1 MSEEDRE
8 LTNEER
14 AKLLLERGQKSL
26 EDKNYLE
33 ALHYFKLSNKFQK
46 QFQTDELIKQC
57 QEKIKEI
64 REKEKQEEASNTQA
78 GPNPQDEACEKIIKN
93 NNYYEILGV
102 TKETS
107 NDDIKKAYK
116 KLALK
121 FHPDKN
127 KSTKAE
133 EAFKK
138 IATAY
143 QTLTDPKKRELFDKY
158 GSEEEYREKIYQERQ
173 EQFAYED
180 FDAYDIFDMFFGNID
195 PEILRRQRR
204 RFRRAQAQQQVQIN
218 PRLMKFMP
226 FFNILPLLLMSLTYI
241 LPYLFKTK
249 ELYVFERTKEY
260 PYEKKTQ
267 RYKIY
272 YYVGQ
277 AFHDK
282 YRFNKDSIEMRK
294 LETEIEN
301 KYLTYLKIE
310 CQERNQLKQ
319 EIQYKMIYY
328 GKGTY
333 YYKLLSRELAKI
345 DFSVCDTLK
354 EYVKKINA
362 KENEDEDDDYSTDDD

>member
-310 CQERNQLKQ
+310 CEERNQLKQ

>member
-354 EYVKKINA
+354 EYLKKINE
-362 KENEDEDDDYSTDDD
+362 KENEDEDDDYSNDDD

>member
-121 FHPDKN
+121 FHPYKN

-354 EYVKKINA
+354 EYLKKINA

>member
-93 NNYYEILGV
+93 NNYYEIFGV

-354 EYVKKINA
+354 EYLKKINA

>member
-14 AKLLLERGQKSL
+14 SKLLFERGQKSL

-267 RYKIY
+267 RYKIN

-354 EYVKKINA
+354 EYLKKINA

>member
-26 EDKNYLE
+26 EEKNYLE

-354 EYVKKINA
+354 EYLKKINE
-362 KENEDEDDDYSTDDD
+362 KENEDEDDDYSNDDD

>member
-354 EYVKKINA
+354 EYLKKINA